1 MSFLAISLDKLATVT
16 GGFDFS
22 PIIKAKSNQQKQA
35 AQKQSAS
42 LQAMSPLS
50 SPAGGGGSSSG
61 ADGAQKK
68 W

>member
-35 AQKQSAS
+35 AQKQQAS

-50 SPAGGGGSSSG
+50 SPAGGGSSSG

>member
-1 MSFLAISLDKLATVT
+1 MSFLAISLDKLAAVT

-22 PIIKAKSNQQKQA
+22 PIIKAKSNQLQQA
-35 AQKQSAS
+35 AQRQKLS
-42 LQAMSPLS
+42 LQAMSPLPS
-50 SPAGGGGSSSG
+50 SSSSSSSSG

>member
-1 MSFLAISLDKLATVT
+1 MSFLAISLDKLAAVT

-22 PIIKAKSNQQKQA
+22 PIIRAKSDQQKQA
-35 AQKQSAS
+35 TQKQQMS

-50 SPAGGGGSSSG
+50 PASSGSSSAG

>member
-1 MSFLAISLDKLATVT
+1 MRISTIDREELAGVT

-22 PIIKAKSNQQKQA
+22 PIFRAKDDQLKLAAQRQQA
-35 AQKQSAS
+35 AQS
-42 LQAMSPLS
+42 LSMSPQS
-50 SPAGGGGSSSG
+50 SASSG

>member
-1 MSFLAISLDKLATVT
+1 MSFLAISLDKLAAVT

-22 PIIKAKSNQQKQA
+22 PIVRAKSDQQKQA
-35 AQKQSAS
+35 AQRQQMSQ
-42 LQAMSPLS
+42 QAMSPLS
-50 SPAGGGGSSSG
+50 PASSASSSG